1 MTIPGPSHC
10 LTFDVEEHF
19 QVSAFDSPM
28 RRRHWDQFES
38 RVERNTEKLLDLLAA
53 SNVRATFFV
62 LGWVAER
69 HPGLVRAISRQGHE
83 VASHGYAHE
92 LVTVQTPATFRRDVR
107 KAKVF
112 LEDLL
117 GLPVLGYR
125 APSFTITQ
133 DTIWALR
140 ILVEEGYLYDSS
152 IFPILHDRYGMPGA
166 NPLCHRL
173 STEVGPLWEIPPSTV
188 KFVGL
193 QVPIA
198 GGGYFRL
205 FPYPM
210 LRQLLKRVEA
220 KGHPLVIY
228 LHPWELDPDQPR
240 MQGPLLS
247 RFRQYINL
255 HKTEDRLIHL
265 LRDFRFAPVSEV
277 IPQINRLNRENARTL
292 PRNWSL
298 GQDKVDQ
305 ETLGIIR
312 RSEGKA

>member
-205 FPYPM
+205 FPYPL

-298 GQDKVDQ
+298 GQDIVDQ